1 LAFQTAP
8 DAENPTDAGT
18 NNVYVTTIT
27 VEDAQGATVAQTD
40 IEITVTGTNDN
51 SPVFTSTTAFSVDEG
66 TTTTFAT
73 LSATDA
79 DAGDTV
85 SFSINGGADAAAFS
99 LAGGNGLKFASAP
112 DFDNPTG
119 CWWR

>member
-1 LAFQTAP
+1 LLLHIRCRLLIAKFSSPLFVSGNNRLASLAFQTAP
-8 DAENPTDAGT
+8 DAENPTDGDT
-18 NNVYVTTIT
+18 NNVYITTIT

-79 DAGDTV
+79 DAGV
-85 SFSINGGADAAAFS
+85 YSKLLN
-99 LAGGNGLKFASAP
+99 K
-112 DFDNPTG
+112 
-119 CWWR
+119 WRG